1 VEQVKEELSFFL
13 ERGVAQVKFVDR
25 TFNCKHAHAM
35 EIWRFIKEHDN
46 GITNFHFEIA
56 ADLLT
61 EDEIALLATLRPGL
75 VQLEIGVQSTYQPTI
90 AEIHRN
96 MNLDRLKDVVRSVQA
111 AGNINQHLDLIA
123 GLPYE
128 DYDTFARSFDEV
140 YELRPEQLQLGFL
153 KVLKGSYIYEHA
165 AEYGLSYRSHAPYE
179 VLATNWLPYEK
190 LLAIRRV
197 EEMVEVY
204 YNSGQY
210 DVTMKLLETQFPS
223 AFLLYQ
229 TLGDHYDAKGY
240 FAMSHARIR
249 RAEILLEFAEA
260 HTAIDPEVVRE
271 GLLFDLYLRE
281 NIKSRPSWAD
291 DPREW
296 REVTR
301 THCPNGTLAHVE
313 RFHYRF
319 PSRNERLLAGG
330 VARTAEPVFVR
341 FDYTNR
347 DAIHHDAHTEIIN

>member
-1 VEQVKEELSFFL
+1 
-13 ERGVAQVKFVDR
+13 
-25 TFNCKHAHAM
+25 
-35 EIWRFIKEHDN
+35 
-46 GITNFHFEIA
+46 
-56 ADLLT
+56 
-61 EDEIALLATLRPGL
+61 
-75 VQLEIGVQSTYQPTI
+75 
-90 AEIHRN
+90 
-96 MNLDRLKDVVRSVQA
+96 
-111 AGNINQHLDLIA
+111 
-123 GLPYE
+123 
-128 DYDTFARSFDEV
+128 
-140 YELRPEQLQLGFL
+140 
-153 KVLKGSYIYEHA
+153 
-165 AEYGLSYRSHAPYE
+165 
-179 VLATNWLPYEK
+179 
-190 LLAIRRV
+190 
-197 EEMVEVY
+197 
-204 YNSGQY
+204 
-210 DVTMKLLETQFPS
+210 MKLLETQFPS

-260 HTAIDPEVVRE
+260 HTAIEPEAVRE

-301 THCPNGTLAHVE
+301 AHCPNGTLAHVE

-330 VARTAEPVFVR
+330 VTRTAEPVFVR